1 MTITK
6 SKEMIIDE
14 KQFDSDASQ
23 NRKPDGKLFSIFFSF
38 FLFKNTYNILCYIRY
53 SMRVDADA
61 DKKASIGN
69 VLQHGKRKE
78 KSSTLLLNV
87 FYGQWPRIHIG

>member
-23 NRKPDGKLFSIFFSF
+23 NRKPGGKLFILFSSLVRHSYNTVSHS
-38 FLFKNTYNILCYIRY
+38 LFVI
-53 SMRVDADA
+53 RVDAA
-61 DKKASIGN
+61 N
-69 VLQHGKRKE
+69 RKHSVETCYKTARNE
-78 KSSTLLLNV
+78 KW
-87 FYGQWPRIHIG
+87 GE